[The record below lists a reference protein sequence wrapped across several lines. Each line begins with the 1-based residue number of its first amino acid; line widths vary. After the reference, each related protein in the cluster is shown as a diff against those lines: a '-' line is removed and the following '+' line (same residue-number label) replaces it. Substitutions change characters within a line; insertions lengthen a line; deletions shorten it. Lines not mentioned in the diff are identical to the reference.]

1 MLSMPLYMDR
11 HDLSGISEEELAEAH
26 DRDVALQHEHGADC
40 HTYWF
45 DEATQSAFC
54 LIEAPNPDAI
64 QALHGEAH
72 GELASEIIEV
82 DPAVVQAFMGRTRD
96 PEPLPEAPTRPP
108 RESAFRA
115 LMFTDMVG
123 STEITNRLGDE
134 RALELVR
141 AHDRLIRDRLGE
153 HGGREVDRAGDGF
166 LTCFLSVGE
175 AVRCAVEI
183 QRGLRALN
191 EQDLDGPVRVR
202 IGLGAG
208 EPVRDG
214 DALFG
219 SVVNLTARIC
229 DSAAAGQILVAPVVR
244 ELCLGKPIRFAD
256 RGEKALKGFS
266 DPVRLHEVQWE

>member
-1 MLSMPLYMDR
+1 MPLYMDR
-11 HDLSGISEEELAEAH
+11 HDLSGVTEEELATAH
-26 DRDVALQHEHGADC
+26 DRDVAIQHVHGANC

-54 LIEAPNPDAI
+54 LIDAPSPEAI
-64 QALHGEAH
+64 QELHRQAH
-72 GELASEIIEV
+72 GELATEIIEV

-96 PEPLPEAPTRPP
+96 PEPPPEAPTRPR

-123 STEITNRLGDE
+123 STEITNQLGDE
-134 RALELVR
+134 RAFELVR

-166 LTCFLSVGE
+166 LTCFFSAGE

-183 QRGLRALN
+183 QQGFRATS
-191 EQDLDGPVRVR
+191 ERDLDGLLHVR

-208 EPVRDG
+208 EPVCDG
-214 DALFG
+214 NALFG

-229 DSAAAGQILVAPVVR
+229 DSARADQILVAPVVR

-256 RGEKALKGFS
+256 RGEKTLKGFS
-266 DPVRLHEVQWE
+266 DPVRLHEVQWD

>member
-1 MLSMPLYMDR
+1 MPLYMDR
-11 HDLSGISEEELAEAH
+11 HEMSNVTEEELAAAH

-45 DEATQSAFC
+45 DADRQSAFC
-54 LIEAPNPDAI
+54 LIDAPNPEAI

-72 GELASEIIEV
+72 GAHPSEIIEV

-96 PEPLPEAPTRPP
+96 PEPPPETPTRPK

-123 STEITNRLGDE
+123 STEITNQLGDE

-141 AHDRLIRDRLGE
+141 NHDRLIRDRLAE

-166 LTCFLSVGE
+166 LTCFFSVAE
-175 AVRCAVEI
+175 AIRCAVGI
-183 QRGLRALN
+183 QQGFRAIN
-191 EQDLDGPVRVR
+191 EGDVEALLRVR

-208 EPVRDG
+208 EPVCDG
-214 DALFG
+214 NALFG

-229 DSAAAGQILVAPVVR
+229 DQAVAEQILVAPVVR
-244 ELCLGKPIRFAD
+244 ELCLGKAIEFAD
-256 RGEKALKGFS
+256 RGEKTLKGFDS
-266 DPVRLHEVQWE
+266 PLRLHEVQWD

>member
-1 MLSMPLYMDR
+1 MPLYMDR
-11 HDLSGISEEELAEAH
+11 HDLSALTEEELATAH
-26 DRDVALQHEHGADC
+26 DRDVAIQHLHGANC

-45 DEATQSAFC
+45 DEARQSAFC
-54 LIEAPNPDAI
+54 LIDAPSPEAI
-64 QALHGEAH
+64 QDLHREAH

-82 DPAVVQAFMGRTRD
+82 DPAVVQAFMGRIRD
-96 PEPLPEAPTRPP
+96 PEPPPEEPTRPK

-123 STEITNRLGDE
+123 STEITNQLGDE
-134 RALELVR
+134 RALELVH

-153 HGGREVDRAGDGF
+153 NGGREVDRAGDGF
-166 LTCFLSVGE
+166 LTCFFSVAD

-183 QRGLRALN
+183 QQGVGAMN
-191 EQDLDGPVRVR
+191 EQGLDAMLHVR

-208 EPVRDG
+208 EPVCDG

-229 DSAAAGQILVAPVVR
+229 DSASADQILVAPVVR
-244 ELCLGKPIRFAD
+244 ELCLGKQIRFAD
-256 RGEKALKGFS
+256 QGEKTLKGFS
-266 DPVRLHEVQWE
+266 DPVRLHEVQWG